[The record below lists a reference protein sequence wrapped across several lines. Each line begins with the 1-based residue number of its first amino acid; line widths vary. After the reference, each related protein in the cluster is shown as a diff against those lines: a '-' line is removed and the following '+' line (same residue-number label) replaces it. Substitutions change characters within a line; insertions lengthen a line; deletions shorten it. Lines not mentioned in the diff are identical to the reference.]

1 YAVMILPVYAILF
14 LLAWRLSPSG
24 LKLLTANQ
32 TMLAYAVVAVL
43 VVYQYIKIWSV
54 NKHLFDTSRPAVNPE
69 YGYQFKQVAI
79 LDMAYLACFGS
90 ELAVVSMLPQFFITN
105 YGVSHTLAGLTAGC
119 FAVMNLF
126 ARPGGGFMSDAVG
139 RRKVLM

>member
-1 YAVMILPVYAILF
+1 
-14 LLAWRLSPSG
+14 
-24 LKLLTANQ
+24 
-32 TMLAYAVVAVL
+32 
-43 VVYQYIKIWSV
+43 
-54 NKHLFDTSRPAVNPE
+54 E

-105 YGVSHTLAGLTAGC
+105 YGVSHTVAGLTAGS

-126 ARPGGGFMSDAVG
+126 ARPGGGFMSDAFG
-139 RRKVLM
+139 RRKVLMIALAGEKRFAEIYLFSQEEYANHNITVKTGCTVSDIN